1 MFSRDF
7 QLDPLAKGTKQMS
20 EKSGG
25 QSQVSQ
31 KKMIEGGSF
40 GSKEIATHHG
50 CEFFVHLLQGKHF
63 SPHQKKKGETVKMG
77 ETSPRIHATFKV

>member
-31 KKMIEGGSF
+31 KKWLKVGLLVQKKLQHIMD
-40 GSKEIATHHG
+40 AN
-50 CEFFVHLLQGKHF
+50 FFVHLLQGKHF

>member
-50 CEFFVHLLQGKHF
+50 CEFFC
-63 SPHQKKKGETVKMG
+63 SPAARKTLFAPPEEKG
-77 ETSPRIHATFKV
+77 